1 MILVLGSNGQLGSD
15 VVEEL
20 SSRDLKFKTFNRKN
34 VNFEDLANFE
44 IELRKIEFDFL
55 INCTSFHKTN
65 DVENDP
71 EKAFKLNYHCPKIMA
86 KICSEKVA
94 TLFHI
99 STDYV
104 FGGRNHTELIKEETT
119 TSPLNIYGASKSL
132 GENAVLNEWKNS
144 YVLRVASL
152 FGKAGAS
159 GKGGNFVETMISLA
173 KEKKEINVVD
183 DQIMTPTSTRF
194 IAEVIVSLILN
205 KKEYGIYHI
214 TNDHKLSWFN
224 FAELI
229 FNILDMKPSLNPI
242 NTSDLNLPAARP
254 KFSALDN
261 LKLKNSGI
269 RVPSLSEELKLY
281 LKEKGHL

>member
-1 MILVLGSNGQLGSD
+1 
-15 VVEEL
+15 
-20 SSRDLKFKTFNRKN
+20 
-34 VNFEDLANFE
+34 
-44 IELRKIEFDFL
+44 
-55 INCTSFHKTN
+55 
-65 DVENDP
+65 
-71 EKAFKLNYHCPKIMA
+71 MA
-86 KICSEKVA
+86 KICSEKDA

-104 FGGRNHTELIKEETT
+104 FGGHNHEELINEETI

-132 GENAVLNEWKNS
+132 GENVVLSEWTNS
-144 YVLRVASL
+144 YVFRVASL

-173 KEKKEINVVD
+173 KENKEINVVD

-194 IAEVIVSLILN
+194 IAEVIINFILN
-205 KKEYGIYHI
+205 KRKYGIYHI
-214 TNDHKLSWFN
+214 TNDHMLSWFN

-229 FNILDMKPSLNPI
+229 FDILNMKPSLNPI
-242 NTSDLNLPAARP
+242 KTSDLILPAVRTR
-254 KFSALDN
+254 FSALNN

-269 RVPSLSEELKLY
+269 KVPLLREELKLY